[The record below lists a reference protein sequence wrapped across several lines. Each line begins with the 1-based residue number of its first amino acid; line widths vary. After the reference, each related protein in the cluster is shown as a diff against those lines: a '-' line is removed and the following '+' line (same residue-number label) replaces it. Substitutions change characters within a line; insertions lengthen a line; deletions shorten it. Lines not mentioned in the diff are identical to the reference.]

1 MAVEA
6 ELHRRKS
13 DGTLAPWLLVP
24 DPDRGANLLADP
36 VSDKGAHNRLDTVAS
51 HLAIQALDHEERF
64 SYNAESLP
72 EYVGEANVGAD
83 PAQNVWKITKITW
96 ENGLPVRKQVLNNI
110 AWTNRATAA
119 WGA

>member
-36 VSDKGAHNRLDTVAS
+36 TSDAGAHARLDVLAN
-51 HLAIQALDHEERF
+51 HLSIQAQDHEERF
-64 SYNAESLP
+64 AYTIDNLP
-72 EYVGEANVGAD
+72 EYVGESSVGAD
-83 PAQNVWKITKITW
+83 PAQAVWKITKITW
-96 ENGLPVRKQVLNNI
+96 ENGLPVRKQVLNNVSW
-110 AWTNRATAA
+110 ANRATAA